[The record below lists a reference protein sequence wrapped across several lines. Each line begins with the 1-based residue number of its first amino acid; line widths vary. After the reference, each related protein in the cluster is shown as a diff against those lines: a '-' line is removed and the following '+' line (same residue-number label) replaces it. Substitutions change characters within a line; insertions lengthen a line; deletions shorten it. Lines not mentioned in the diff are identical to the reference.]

1 MNDIIMYGS
10 ALIAVIIVVIMLIK
24 KMDIKVTL
32 FAMGIVLMYIAIAMG
47 NPIAIKEFESTGLTV
62 LDPLKAVI
70 DQFKSTLP
78 AAGFIIL
85 ILGGYSAYMTSIG
98 ANEVTVHTLT
108 KPIKKIKS
116 VYILVPLVF
125 LIGNVLSLVI
135 PSASNLAIM
144 LLKK

>member
-62 LDPLKAVI
+62 LNPLKAVI

-135 PSASNLAIM
+135 FTIESLVI
-144 LLKK
+144 

>member
-24 KMDIKVTL
+24 KMDIKITL

-70 DQFKSTLP
+70 DQE
-78 AAGFIIL
+78 
-85 ILGGYSAYMTSIG
+85 YTSG
-98 ANEVTVHTLT
+98 CRLHHPDSGRLFRLYDEHRCQ
-108 KPIKKIKS
+108 
-116 VYILVPLVF
+116 
-125 LIGNVLSLVI
+125 
-135 PSASNLAIM
+135 
-144 LLKK
+144 